1 MKNNIRTKLIL
12 ISLLTLLV
20 AVGGTM
26 LYHALLEDMKLEA
39 FNMNKEIYIVSSPRI
54 YSSGMKSGN
63 KTARY
68 KPSGRNSSAQLKPM
82 NMDVKRDNSIM
93 SGLNASRSSLA
104 LSSSFSGQS
113 VTKRKSKD
121 DFNSGGGTGMI
132 SQIQATGRSRSSF
145 LSSEGGSS
153 GGGLGRTSL
162 SSDYSSATGNLTAP
176 LLANG
181 LDGDDDDPSDEL
193 PPPTGAPVGDELWV
207 LLMLALGYVGWKKN
221 PQPPETSTGQAL

>member
-93 SGLNASRSSLA
+93 SGLNASRSSTVQSSYFSGKSLSKRNTKDDTYIGGIGMITPFQA
-104 LSSSFSGQS
+104 NGRSKSSS
-113 VTKRKSKD
+113 
-121 DFNSGGGTGMI
+121 
-132 SQIQATGRSRSSF
+132 
-145 LSSEGGSS
+145 LSSEGTYGGSI
-153 GGGLGRTSL
+153 GRTSL
-162 SSDYSSATGNLTAP
+162 SSDYASATGNLTAP

-181 LDGDDDDPSDEL
+181 LDGDGDDPSDEL

>member
-26 LYHALLEDMKLEA
+26 LYIGLLNDMKLEA
-39 FNMNKEIYIVSSPRI
+39 NNMNKEIFIVSSPRI

-82 NMDVKRDNSIM
+82 NMDVKRDNSIF
-93 SGLNASRSSLA
+93 SALNASRSSSVQSSYFSGRSIA
-104 LSSSFSGQS
+104 KRTANDDINTGGIGMITQYQANGRNKSSSI
-113 VTKRKSKD
+113 
-121 DFNSGGGTGMI
+121 SGGT
-132 SQIQATGRSRSSF
+132 SVST
-145 LSSEGGSS
+145 
-153 GGGLGRTSL
+153 LGRTSL

-176 LLANG
+176 MLANG
-181 LDGDDDDPSDEL
+181 LDGNDDDPSDEL